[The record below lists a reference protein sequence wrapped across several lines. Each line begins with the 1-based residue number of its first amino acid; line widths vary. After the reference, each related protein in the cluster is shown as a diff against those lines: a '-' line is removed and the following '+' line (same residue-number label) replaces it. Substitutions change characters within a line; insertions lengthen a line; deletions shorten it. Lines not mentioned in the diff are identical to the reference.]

1 MTSQEKQRMLELCR
15 RIMVEEDHDRMI
27 GLVRE
32 LNALLDVR
40 GNQFRPAPPAST
52 EEVIAND

>member
-1 MTSQEKQRMLELCR
+1 MLELCR